1 MSTTTDGRVPVFK
14 QLLFPIVLALVT
26 GGGALGLALLGG
38 AALDFVVIGGS
49 VLLAV
54 VVGIAV
60 NVQYRMALDGPRE
73 RLRQTISATYSDGD
87 LTRRAP
93 VEGSLAP
100 VAEEYNK
107 LMFALQG
114 IIGRVIFNSRQ
125 VDAVAKKLIAEAKN
139 TVAGSEQQNAAAGS
153 AASAASTM
161 ASGVADVAGNTEET
175 AQIAEAARAHSSRGA
190 EIVQQASEEIR
201 RLAQSVENSANV
213 VSALGE
219 RSEAISAIVQ
229 TIHEIADQT
238 NLLALNA
245 AIEAARAGEQG
256 RGFAVVADEV
266 RKLAER
272 TTAATSEIGSMIAA
286 IQSET
291 QSAISTIREGSVQAQ
306 HGAELTEQAAQAL
319 TEINRGAEDTLSK
332 VRTIAGTMTDQSH
345 QAQHIAEQ
353 ANDIIALADRNAQGA
368 RDTLSEAS
376 QLDVLATNLDEIGQ
390 VFKLGAAGEQA
401 LRIHASMPEA
411 VTAFAKDISTVLE
424 KAVDSRQIN
433 FDDLF
438 DKNYIPIPNTKPQKY
453 NTKFDALTDRI
464 FPAVQEAWLEKVP
477 GCIFALCT
485 DVNAYA
491 PTHNKRFA
499 DPPTGDEKIDML
511 KSRSKRLYGDNPT
524 LKRASANT
532 LPYLAQTYRRDTGEV
547 MHCISA
553 PIYVK
558 GRHWGSVNLGY
569 LA

>member
-1 MSTTTDGRVPVFK
+1 MSATGNGQVPAFK
-14 QLLFPIVLALVT
+14 RMLFPVS
-26 GGGALGLALLGG
+26 LALLVGLGALAVAWVAGAKLDWPAVG
-38 AALDFVVIGGS
+38 AAAV
-49 VLLAV
+49 LAV
-54 VVGIAV
+54 IVSLVA
-60 NVQYRMALDGPRE
+60 NTHYRLALTGPRD
-73 RLRQTISATYSDGD
+73 RLAQSIRATYADGD

-93 VEGSLAP
+93 VEGSLGP

-125 VDAVAKKLIAEAKN
+125 VEAVAKKLIGEAKN
-139 TVAGSEQQNAAAGS
+139 TVAGSEQQNGA
-153 AASAASTM
+153 AASAADAATDM
-161 ASGVADVAGNTEET
+161 ANGVADVAHNTEQT
-175 AQIAEAARAHSSRGA
+175 ARIAEEARGHSSRGA
-190 EIVQQASEEIR
+190 AIVQQASAEIQ
-201 RLAQSVENSANV
+201 RLAQSVENSASV

-272 TTAATSEIGSMIAA
+272 TTTATSEIGAMISA

-291 QSAISTIREGSVQAQ
+291 QSAIATIREGSVQAR
-306 HGAELTEQAAQAL
+306 HGAALTEQAAEAL

-332 VRTIAGTMTDQSH
+332 VRTIAGTMSGQSQ
-345 QAQHIAEQ
+345 QAHHIAQQ
-353 ANDIIALADRNAQGA
+353 ANDIIALADRNARGA

-390 VFKLGAAGEQA
+390 VFKLGAAGEAA
-401 LRIHASMPEA
+401 LRAHAAMPDA
-411 VTAFAKDISTVLE
+411 VQAMARDVARVLE
-424 KAVDSRQIN
+424 QAVDSRQIN
-433 FDDLF
+433 LDDLF
-438 DKNYIPIPNTKPQKY
+438 DSNYVPIPNTRPQKY
-453 NTKFDALTDRI
+453 HTKYDSLTDRI
-464 FPAVQEAWLEKVP
+464 FPPVQEAWLEKIQ

-485 DVNAYA
+485 DINAYA
-491 PTHNKRFA
+491 PTHNKRFS
-499 DPPTGDEKIDML
+499 DPPTGDEKVDMV
-511 KSRSKRLYGDNPT
+511 KSRSKRLYSDNPT

-569 LA
+569 LT